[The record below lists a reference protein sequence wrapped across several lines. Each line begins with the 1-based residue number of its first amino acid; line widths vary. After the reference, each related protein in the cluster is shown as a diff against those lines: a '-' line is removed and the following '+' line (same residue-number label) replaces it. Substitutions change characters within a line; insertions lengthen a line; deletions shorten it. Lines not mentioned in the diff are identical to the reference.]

1 MSKETS
7 RRRTRGY
14 STRILT
20 ERITSFFVHST
31 LTLMSEIFLFI
42 FKFIGFITYLQ
53 NNIVMKRINIVMR
66 RNSRKNILNL
76 KRKNTISHNLGEKA
90 RQIENR
96 RGLRWSSCPP
106 FHFWAGCFS
115 MSALLFSWG
124 PGQNLCGD

>member
-1 MSKETS
+1 
-7 RRRTRGY
+7 
-14 STRILT
+14 
-20 ERITSFFVHST
+20 
-31 LTLMSEIFLFI
+31 
-42 FKFIGFITYLQ
+42 
-53 NNIVMKRINIVMR
+53 MR
-66 RNSRKNILNL
+66 RNLRKNILNL

-124 PGQNLCGD
+124 PGQSLCGNYNSKVISNYFVLIHVLILTISLYLCYLVSAP